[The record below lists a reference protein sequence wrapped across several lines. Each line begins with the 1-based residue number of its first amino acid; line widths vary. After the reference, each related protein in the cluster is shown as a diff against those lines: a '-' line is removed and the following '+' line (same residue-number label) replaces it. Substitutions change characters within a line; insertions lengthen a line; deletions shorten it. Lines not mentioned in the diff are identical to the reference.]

1 LAQVIKNWAK
11 QRQSEESQSD
21 KENWLKNRQHYFFV
35 QTKAKRSKVQKFK
48 KDTVILF
55 ALEQRQSEK
64 VLAQDCGSNM

>member
-1 LAQVIKNWAK
+1 MKKAKVIKKIGSKIGNII
-11 QRQSEESQSD
+11 
-21 KENWLKNRQHYFFV
+21 FFV